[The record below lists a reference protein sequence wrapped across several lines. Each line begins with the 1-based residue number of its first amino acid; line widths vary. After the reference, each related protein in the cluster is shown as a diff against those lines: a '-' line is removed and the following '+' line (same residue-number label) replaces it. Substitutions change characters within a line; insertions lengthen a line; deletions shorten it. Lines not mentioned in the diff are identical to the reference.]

1 MALHP
6 VARRYAQALIEVAQE
21 SGAVEQVSNDLHRFA
36 HLLDAHGGM
45 LGDALRSP
53 VFTTEER
60 EAVLNDLLPRLGLHP
75 LTRNVLR
82 LANDKHR
89 FAVIADIAHAFEAL
103 ADEAAGRQAATVI
116 TAEPMSPQVE
126 AEVRAALERSTGKT
140 IRLTTK
146 VDPSLLGGMVAKI
159 GGVVYDASIKSRLER
174 LKQNLFQQ
182 EAGIA

>member
-21 SGAVEQVSNDLHRFA
+21 AGAVEKVSADLRAFA
-36 HLLDAHGGM
+36 QLLNAYDGL
-45 LGDALRSP
+45 LGDALCSP

-60 EAVLNDLLPRLGLHP
+60 EGVLNELLPKLDLHP
-75 LTRNVLR
+75 LTANFFR
-82 LANDKHR
+82 LVNDKHR
-89 FAVIADIAHAFEAL
+89 FPEIGDIAEAFEAL

-140 IRLTTK
+140 IRLSTK
-146 VDPSLLGGMVAKI
+146 VDPSLIGGMIAKI
-159 GGVVYDASIKSRLER
+159 GGVVYDASLKSRIER
-174 LKQNLFQQ
+174 LKQNLFHQ
-182 EAGIA
+182 EPGVA